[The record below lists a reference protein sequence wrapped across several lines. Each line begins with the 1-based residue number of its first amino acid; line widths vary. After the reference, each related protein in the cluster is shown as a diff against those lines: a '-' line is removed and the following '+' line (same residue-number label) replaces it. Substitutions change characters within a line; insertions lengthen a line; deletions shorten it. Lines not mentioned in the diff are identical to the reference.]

1 MFKEQR
7 ETVPQSRDIVN
18 IFNGR
23 YQFHWTTSEK
33 LPKILSQGI
42 FSPEFAHRIKDERF
56 EGKEGS
62 RIWAMKSPQSI
73 FMVISNI
80 DKIVGIAINV
90 PPVER
95 YWGTLRIRVS
105 PKKFVGL
112 VMADTL
118 ALKRISYQGIP
129 GERRVGRDMI
139 EETRMEEFLERI
151 EQCKKLMES
160 NGVKT
165 GSLPIYGT
173 SGNLYSPVRLN
184 YRDLKQGLTAK

>member
-7 ETVPQSRDIVN
+7 ETVPQFRDIAD
-18 IFNGR
+18 IFSGK

-42 FSPEFAHRIKDERF
+42 FSPELAHRIKDKRF
-56 EGKEGS
+56 EGTRGS

-73 FMVISNI
+73 FMITSDI
-80 DKIVGIAINV
+80 DQIVGIAINT
-90 PPVER
+90 PPDER

-118 ALKRISYQGIP
+118 ALNPFYYRGIP
-129 GERRVGRDMI
+129 GERRLGRDMI
-139 EETRMEEFLERI
+139 EGDKMETFLERVG
-151 EQCKKLMES
+151 QCKKLMEP

-165 GSLPIYGT
+165 GQLPIYGT
-173 SGNLYSPVRLN
+173 SGNLYSPFRLSHKE
-184 YRDLKQGLTAK
+184 LKAV